1 MTALDSNVRDLVRLF
16 PLAVFQLDKGTCPPL
31 INISCPSSMKSK
43 VVNEVQQKV
52 QALQTAQ
59 CSLPFQPSQQDLQ
72 PASKVPLAVQQL
84 IQQLQGQCLLVEYN
98 AASAQ
103 VVITTFQNVL
113 ASVEQRARAWLGLAT
128 PAAAAPKLSVKTA
141 SHQEQVMALL
151 QVSL

>member
-1 MTALDSNVRDLVRLF
+1 
-16 PLAVFQLDKGTCPPL
+16 
-31 INISCPSSMKSK
+31 MKSK

-72 PASKVPLAVQQL
+72 LASKVPLAVQQL

-128 PAAAAPKLSVKTA
+128 QAAAAPKLSVKTA